1 MATDP
6 SDIMLYRIEPAKN
19 MRRFYSVTIQPNLFG
34 GHSLIRSW
42 GRIGTTGQN
51 RIDLFEGRVS
61 AQRASDNLL
70 RSKRKRGYSTLC

>member
-6 SDIMLYRIEPAKN
+6 SDITLYKIESAKN

-51 RIDLFEGRVS
+51 RIDLFDSEMAASS
-61 AQRASDNLL
+61 AYDRLL
-70 RSKRKRGYSTLC
+70 FTKVKRGYSG